1 MSKKVSVVFI
11 SVLIFWLILAPKSAI
26 IPDSTISGWITNSIS
41 LFLVWCVRRDLRYIF
56 TGRYRIFNFSL
67 LAYLAIS
74 LYSIYYNAD
83 TIGKYELAPLAEDS
97 ETIPQGTTTIKYLLY
112 YSISLF
118 AASLYIQRISDTKYI
133 RTLLKTLF
141 FLLLIVLIPLYREVL
156 ITPIEKG
163 VLTEYSFGNKFTI
176 GYWQLFL
183 CTLYYLLHPYL
194 NNTRHKYIL
203 SILVLWMIHTS
214 IASEC
219 STMIMGALIFM
230 ILSLLTSN
238 AMVGRLASAK
248 SIIISILIFNI
259 GFFFFVTWVLQFEV
273 IQYFVEDILN
283 KDLSLTGRIEIYLDI
298 QEAFTESPWI
308 GLGYGNAIV
317 VAKYYTD
324 AYDTQNGLV
333 ELFIQTGVIGVV
345 TFLFLVYTAAKALEK
360 NNITK
365 YALVAFI
372 YAIIGISTVEIPF
385 KHNFIFFLLFCF
397 IQGQG
402 YQRSHK

>member
-112 YSISLF
+112 YSIGLF

-248 SIIISILIFNI
+248 TIIISILIFNI

-345 TFLFLVYTAAKALEK
+345 TFLFLVYTAAKPLEK